1 MVQHIAYL
9 FNIKN
14 IYFFKVSHPAKPGN
28 EQDWM
33 ANNLNEMNGV
43 QNGELTH
50 IV

>member
-1 MVQHIAYL
+1 MLSAYCLPFQYKEYL
-9 FNIKN
+9 F
-14 IYFFKVSHPAKPGN
+14 FQESHPAKPGN

-43 QNGELTH
+43 QNGELLH